1 LCDRFGNWETEFPS
15 CHFGRKIY
23 ARRFSQ
29 LTGFASPTAFDAR
42 RTYRSHGIQAFGP
55 LLGYGQMPKHVA
67 AILRLMEH
75 EDELNSLRK
84 LGESSYNLIRHIDV
98 LIAIVGEARL
108 LSASRSKDCET
119 VT

>member
-1 LCDRFGNWETEFPS
+1 MQDVLVSLQALHRPQLLM
-15 CHFGRKIY
+15 RA
-23 ARRFSQ
+23 ARIGAMEYKR
-29 LTGFASPTAFDAR
+29 LAHLPR
-42 RTYRSHGIQAFGP
+42 

-108 LSASRSKDCET
+108 LCASRSKDCGT